1 MSDEELDLSYEL
13 LEVIRAKVGEVGLR
27 RFIKDFS
34 DYCEAILSVSS
45 DEEYVEVN
53 DSLSESTEAS
63 DDSEIPSVEVE
74 EEYTTEVDNEGF
86 LSLKECEV
94 VNQK

>member
-1 MSDEELDLSYEL
+1 MSEAELDLSYEL
-13 LEVIRAKVGEVGLR
+13 LEVIRAKIGEVGLR

-34 DYCEAILSVSS
+34 DYCEAILSESS

-63 DDSEIPSVEVE
+63 DDSELSSVEVE
-74 EEYTTEVDNEGF
+74 EQYTTEVDEEGF
-86 LSLKECEV
+86 YSLKECEV
-94 VNQK
+94 DNQK